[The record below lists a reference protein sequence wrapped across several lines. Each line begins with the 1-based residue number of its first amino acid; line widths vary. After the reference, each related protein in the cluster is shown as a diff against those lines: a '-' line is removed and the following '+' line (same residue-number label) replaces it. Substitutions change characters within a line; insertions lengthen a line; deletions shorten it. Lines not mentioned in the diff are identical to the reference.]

1 MNKITVLWEPVW
13 YDLDYSMA
21 VGEIGYFKFIK
32 GLNMLKFTTAIDN
45 NEQGEEMK
53 IKILKISNAE
63 LSNIVKIDTEIISLS
78 YLFYT
83 DDNHYIQIDAEQTP
97 GLIENHSVL
106 IRNSTEEKY
115 LEDTNFFVE
124 IEILQND

>member
-1 MNKITVLWEPVW
+1 MR
-13 YDLDYSMA
+13 
-21 VGEIGYFKFIK
+21 
-32 GLNMLKFTTAIDN
+32 FTTPSISK
-45 NEQGEEMK
+45 K
-53 IKILKISNAE
+53 I
-63 LSNIVKIDTEIISLS
+63 
-78 YLFYT
+78 YT

>member
-1 MNKITVLWEPVW
+1 MNMITALWKPFW
-13 YDLDYSMA
+13 YDLDYSIA

-32 GLNMLKFTTAIDN
+32 NFDMVKFATAVDD
-45 NEQGEEMK
+45 EQGEKMK

-63 LSNIVKIDTEIISLS
+63 LGNIVKIDTEIISLS

>member
-13 YDLDYSMA
+13 YDLDYSIA

-63 LSNIVKIDTEIISLS
+63 LGNIIKIDTQTIPLS

-83 DDNHYIQIDAEQTP
+83 DDEHYKPIDTEQTP
-97 GLIENHSVL
+97 GFIENHSG
-106 IRNSTEEKY
+106 IINNSTEEKY
-115 LEDTNFFVE
+115 LEDMHFFVE
-124 IEILQND
+124 IEILQHD

>member
-1 MNKITVLWEPVW
+1 
-13 YDLDYSMA
+13 
-21 VGEIGYFKFIK
+21 
-32 GLNMLKFTTAIDN
+32 
-45 NEQGEEMK
+45 MK
-53 IKILKISNAE
+53 IKIIKISNAE
-63 LSNIVKIDTEIISLS
+63 LGNIVKIDTETIPLS

-83 DDNHYIQIDAEQTP
+83 DNNHYIQIDTEQTP

>member
-1 MNKITVLWEPVW
+1 MNMITALWKPFW
-13 YDLDYSMA
+13 YDLDYSIA
-21 VGEIGYFKFIK
+21 VGEVGYFKCIK
-32 GLNMLKFTTAIDN
+32 NFDMVQFATAVDD
-45 NEQGEEMK
+45 EQGEKMK
-53 IKILKISNAE
+53 IKIIKISNAE
-63 LSNIVKIDTEIISLS
+63 LGNIVKIDTETIPLS

>member
-1 MNKITVLWEPVW
+1 MITALWKPFW
-13 YDLDYSMA
+13 YDLDYSIA

-32 GLNMLKFTTAIDN
+32 NFDMVKFATAVDD
-45 NEQGEEMK
+45 EQGEKMK

-63 LSNIVKIDTEIISLS
+63 LGNIVKIDTEIISLS